1 MVADAVDSIEA
12 QIVRGAA
19 DCLPCAE
26 LAFAF
31 TAAVKK
37 EDEPAQAAARAHNKY
52 MNPTA
57 PRHQGKTR
65 IACRLRAANT
75 YGQRLSGSS
84 PNVGG
89 SQS

>member
-1 MVADAVDSIEA
+1 MVADAVDGIEP
-12 QIVRGAA
+12 QVVRGAA

-26 LAFAF
+26 LALPFA
-31 TAAVKK
+31 AAVKK
-37 EDEPAQAAARAHNKY
+37 EDEPAQAAAHSHNKHS
-52 MNPTA
+52 TA
-57 PRHQGKTR
+57 PEHKGKTLV
-65 IACRLRAANT
+65 ACRLRATNT